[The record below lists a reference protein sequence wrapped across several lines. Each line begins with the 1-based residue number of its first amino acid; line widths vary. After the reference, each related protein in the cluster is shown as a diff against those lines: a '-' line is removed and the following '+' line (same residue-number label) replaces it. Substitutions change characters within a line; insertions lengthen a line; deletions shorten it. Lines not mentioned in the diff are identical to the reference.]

1 MRAPKDNTAAGEFI
15 LDDLEFYPEVKSLV
29 TDKDIASMVFLDI
42 DDRLV
47 ETVDLTTYATKDMI
61 NGLLQVH
68 GLQPTTP
75 RLHMDL

>member
-1 MRAPKDNTAAGEFI
+1 
-15 LDDLEFYPEVKSLV
+15 
-29 TDKDIASMVFLDI
+29 MVFLDI